1 MQNVMKSKSDNLKP
15 KEIPDHDMAERY
27 MMLYKKSDAS
37 TEDWEEMHRQ
47 LANYFQKR
55 LEA

>member
-1 MQNVMKSKSDNLKP
+1 MKSKSDNLKP